1 MATAPPASAARVEI
15 RPGKRKNSDG
25 VWPLAMS
32 RRSVSRISASAS
44 TPLASRKLRS
54 LGSAAPIGMVIG
66 VVDPEDVERPRR
78 LPVEEPAIVLEMME
92 KPEAGDR
99 QRHRRVRAL
108 GGELVEERPVERAPA
123 GAEIAGDEGARARAV
138 GEAGVLQK
146 AAVGRGPAPRPIAR
160 PRASCACRRAR
171 RRSPPDRSSRR
182 RAPGASVS
190 FCGSARS
197 RSGVPATVI
206 VRIGDAL
213 AAVGGAAGLQDRGV
227 VRDRVLGCEPSR
239 RSGRIEAGRSGL
251 ALGAARA
258 GAQPD
263 GEEGERDEARDVR
276 RQGGSLRFGA
286 QAVGPVRDDG
296 TPGV

>member
-1 MATAPPASAARVEI
+1 
-15 RPGKRKNSDG
+15 
-25 VWPLAMS
+25 
-32 RRSVSRISASAS
+32 
-44 TPLASRKLRS
+44 
-54 LGSAAPIGMVIG
+54 MVIG

-99 QRHRRVRAL
+99 QRHRRVGAL

-146 AAVGRGPAPRPIAR
+146 AAAGQARRLGRLRHRAHHARVGELVVTRLPTGPAGGALQARGQFLRIGEEQERRPGDGH
-160 PRASCACRRAR
+160 RA
-171 RRSPPDRSSRR
+171 D
-182 RAPGASVS
+182 
-190 FCGSARS
+190 
-197 RSGVPATVI
+197 
-206 VRIGDAL
+206 GDAL

-251 ALGAARA
+251 ALGASRA